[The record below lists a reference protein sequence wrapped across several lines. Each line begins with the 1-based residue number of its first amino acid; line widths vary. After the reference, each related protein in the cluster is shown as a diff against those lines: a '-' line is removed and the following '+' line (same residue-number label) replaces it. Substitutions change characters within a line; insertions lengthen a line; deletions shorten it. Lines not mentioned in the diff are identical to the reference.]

1 MNVESPLTMA
11 ALAPLLAGVIALA
24 ATAAVICCVFRPPQQ
39 VTSIKLLGSLMV
51 IALAFAANDPV
62 TYPMSI
68 FILATL
74 MTNLNFLQN
83 LAALFTK
90 DKEYWHQ
97 HERRRRRHSS
107 NGGGASPTQV
117 APGSIPD

>member
-11 ALAPLLAGVIALA
+11 LLAPLLAGVIALA

-97 HERRRRRHSS
+97 HERRRRRR
-107 NGGGASPTQV
+107 SPAAGNTQP
-117 APGSIPD
+117 AQPAQTTIPD